1 MKSTQQPVRQK
12 TNPAPLRQGPVPL
25 DPAQL
30 RHVVGGVGQSVLA
43 PRGSWI

>member
-1 MKSTQQPVRQK
+1 MNKTQQPVRQQ

-30 RHVVGGVGQSVLA
+30 RHVVGGVSQTTRA
-43 PRGSWI
+43 PRGSW